1 VKIGKLI
8 PNMVK
13 LYDKI
18 TVVDNRVTKVEN
30 EMKVYNGNVLK
41 VKQDMNDKMAKVDN
55 LPYG

>member
-1 VKIGKLI
+1 
-8 PNMVK
+8 MVK